1 MKKADNFNTKQ
12 WLAENKV
19 TFHSRLN
26 EEQQYSSERVNP
38 RDQEVQ
44 SGVVNHYFDTIDMM
58 DMGNGYKVKVTTTYY
73 FRDPGVK
80 GYSDTNSEENP
91 GISGVKTT
99 LMDPSGK
106 PIKNHNFTGSGQWW
120 MLTSGK
126 KYFMPQIKAWWEEK
140 MGRMGL
146 EESRL
151 NEGRWDGWDF
161 DDLVNYLI
169 ELADELDG
177 NPQLEKKLDNILY
190 RTIDIENIH
199 DYDEEDI
206 QRAIKQLERLK
217 NSAQK

>member
-1 MKKADNFNTKQ
+1 MKKVDNFNTKQ
-12 WLAENKV
+12 WLTENKV

-44 SGVVNHYFDTIDMM
+44 PGVVNHYFDTIDMM
-58 DMGNGYKVKVTTTYY
+58 DMSNGYKVKVTTTYY